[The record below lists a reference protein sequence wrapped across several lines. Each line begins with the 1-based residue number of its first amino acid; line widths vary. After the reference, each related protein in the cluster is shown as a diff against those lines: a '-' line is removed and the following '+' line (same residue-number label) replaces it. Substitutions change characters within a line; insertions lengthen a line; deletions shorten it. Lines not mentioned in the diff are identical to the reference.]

1 MLNIFIA
8 YNIAKGE
15 DFSVY
20 NNVKEGS
27 NICILQKSSKSDL
40 ELQIKPSWISIDEV
54 SFMFKG
60 SIRGIVATMAK
71 MYNTIAYGPLAMNA

>member
-27 NICILQKSSKSDL
+27 NICILLKSSKSDL
-40 ELQIKPSWISIDEV
+40 GLQIKPWISIDEV
-54 SFMFKG
+54 SFMK
-60 SIRGIVATMAK
+60 VQ
-71 MYNTIAYGPLAMNA
+71 

>member
-20 NNVKEGS
+20 NIVKEGS

-40 ELQIKPSWISIDEV
+40 ELQIKPSWISIDKV
-54 SFMFKG
+54 SFMK
-60 SIRGIVATMAK
+60 VQ
-71 MYNTIAYGPLAMNA
+71 

>member
-1 MLNIFIA
+1 MLNILIA

-40 ELQIKPSWISIDEV
+40 ELQIKPSWISIDKV
-54 SFMFKG
+54 SFMK
-60 SIRGIVATMAK
+60 VQ
-71 MYNTIAYGPLAMNA
+71 

>member
-27 NICILQKSSKSDL
+27 NICILQKSSVRFRAANQTIMNFNWQG
-40 ELQIKPSWISIDEV
+40 EFYE
-54 SFMFKG
+54 G
-60 SIRGIVATMAK
+60 SIKGIVATMAK
-71 MYNTIAYGPLAMNA
+71 MYNTLAHGPLAMSA